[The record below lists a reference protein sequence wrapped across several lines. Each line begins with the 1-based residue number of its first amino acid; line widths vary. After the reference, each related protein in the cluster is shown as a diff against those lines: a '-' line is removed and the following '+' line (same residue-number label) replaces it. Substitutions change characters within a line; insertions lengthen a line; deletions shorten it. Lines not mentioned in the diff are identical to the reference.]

1 MSWTVELSRSAERD
15 LLRLGAR
22 ARERLRSR
30 IGQLTENPRPIG
42 SRKLSGEEFYYRI
55 RVGEYRVI
63 YEVFDDARL
72 VVIIA
77 VGHRSRVY
85 RRLRQR

>member
-1 MSWTVELSRSAERD
+1 M
-15 LLRLGAR
+15 
-22 ARERLRSR
+22 
-30 IGQLTENPRPIG
+30 G